1 MMKQK
6 VKAFTI
12 MEVTITMLITGLII
26 GITYTSYSIVIK
38 SYQSFTTK
46 NENMAVLVSL
56 DHVLKRD
63 FERADSIFKDSAGIT
78 LKRDNIAIKYVFMPD
93 FVVRNSVRTDT
104 FKVQTQDVMTTFE
117 NVPII
122 EIQATSEQNR
132 IDGLDFTLVFQNEK
146 IPYHYRKLYSS
157 ENLIERNP
165 NAVN

>member
-38 SYQSFTTK
+38 SYHSFTTK
-46 NENMAVLVSL
+46 NDSMAVLVSL

-63 FERADSIFKDSAGIT
+63 FDRADSILKDSAGIT
-78 LKRDNIAIKYVFMPD
+78 IKKNDVSIKYIFMPD
-93 FVVRNSVRTDT
+93 FIVRNSVRNDT
-104 FKVQTQDVMTTFE
+104 FKVQTQDVITTFE
-117 NVPII
+117 NITNI
-122 EIQATSEQNR
+122 EMQATAEQNR

-157 ENLIERNP
+157 ENLIQRNP

>member
-6 VKAFTI
+6 VKVFTI

-38 SYQSFTTK
+38 SYHSFTTK
-46 NENMAVLVSL
+46 NDSMAVLVSL

-63 FERADSIFKDSAGIT
+63 FDRADSILKDSAGIT
-78 LKRDNIAIKYVFMPD
+78 VKKNDMSIKYVFMPD
-93 FVVRNSVRTDT
+93 FIVRNSLKTDT
-104 FKVQTQDVMTTFE
+104 FKVQTQEVMTSFD
-117 NVPII
+117 NIPII
-122 EIQATSEQNR
+122 EMQATAEQNR

-157 ENLIERNP
+157 ENLIQRNP

>member
-1 MMKQK
+1 MKNQK

-38 SYQSFTTK
+38 SYHSFTIK
-46 NENMAVLVSL
+46 NDNMAVLVGL

-63 FERADSIFKDSAGIT
+63 FDRADSILKDSAGIT
-78 LKRDNIAIKYVFMPD
+78 IKKNDVSIKYIFMPD
-93 FVVRNSVRTDT
+93 FIVRNSVRNDT
-104 FKVQTQDVMTTFE
+104 FKVQTQDVITTFE
-117 NVPII
+117 NITNI
-122 EIQATSEQNR
+122 EMQATAEQNR
-132 IDGLDFTLVFQNEK
+132 IDGLDFTLMFQNEK
-146 IPYHYRKLYSS
+146 IPCHYRKLYSS